1 VPTSG
6 RWQDEESMRI
16 QGGKPRLSA
25 SDLANHLGCRHLTAL
40 DLEAAHGR
48 LSPPTWRDPALEVLQ
63 QRGFEHEAQYLDH
76 LRGRGMAVLDVSTDG
91 DGSAFD
97 ATAAAMRN
105 GADVIVQATLAE
117 GEWFGRADIL
127 QRVPVA
133 SALGAWSYE
142 VIDTKLA
149 RETRAGTILQ
159 LCLYSDIVRSV
170 QGRLPE
176 FMHVVSP
183 GTDFEPETFR
193 VHDYLA
199 YYRFVRSR
207 LAGAVTAN
215 EEGVGGTYPDPVPQC
230 DVCRWWSACDRRRR
244 DDDHLSLVAG
254 VSKLQRR
261 ELGAWGVQSLA
272 ELAQLPLPLDRKPSR
287 GAVDGYVRVREQA
300 RVQLE
305 GREQKRPI
313 YELLARE
320 PERGL
325 ARLPLPCPGDIFFDI
340 EGDPFVGTGGLEY
353 LLGWVVDDDGSP
365 AYGSRWATNGAQE
378 RAAFEAF
385 IDDVMDRWAR
395 HPDMHI
401 YHFAPYEPGA
411 MKRLMGRYATREDE
425 VDRLLRAGVFVD
437 LYSITKQSLR
447 ASVERYSIK
456 DLEQFYGYEREVE
469 LREASKNLRAF
480 ERALELGQVE
490 ASPEDVRTAVETYNR
505 DDCVSTLR
513 LRDWLEQLR
522 GDLVRGGEG
531 IPRPDIGD
539 GAPNENV
546 DERQQRVLA
555 LMARLLDGVPDDRE
569 ERTEEQQATWLLA
582 HMLDWHRREEKAPWW
597 EYFRLAA
604 LGDEEL
610 LDENEGLSGLEFE
623 GRVGGT
629 DRCPVHRYRFP
640 AQDTDISDDDPLHKV
655 GGDALGS
662 VAVIDTQARTVDIK
676 KRSDTADFHP
686 TAAFAHSVVT
696 AREQAEA
703 LFRLGE
709 WVAANGVDV
718 GGVHRAARDLL
729 LSRAPRL
736 RAALPD
742 GAPLQS
748 QGETAVAAARRLAL
762 ELDAGVLAIQGPPGA
777 GKTYTGARMICELV
791 RSGKKVGITAVSHK
805 VIRNL
810 LDGVVEAASEAGL
823 SIRCLQK
830 VSGKAA
836 KDEGQPIRE
845 TTKNKDVVT
854 QLENGE
860 AQVAAG
866 TAWLWAREELHQSVD
881 VLFVDEAGQMSLA
894 NVLAVA
900 QAARSVVL
908 LGDPQQLDQPLQGS
922 HPEGT
927 EVSAL
932 QHLLGDKQTIP
943 ADRGLF
949 LAETWRLHPSICT
962 LTSELFYEGR
972 LESRPDLG
980 QQALGGESPFAG
992 AGLWFVPVEH
1002 EGNQNSSIEE
1012 VEQVAVL
1019 HAALVSSDLTWTNRQ
1034 GVQAPITE
1042 RDVLIVAP
1050 YNAQVGALGE
1060 RLPTARI
1067 GTVDKF
1073 QGQEAPVVIYSMA
1086 TSSPEEAP
1094 RGMEF
1099 LFSLNRLN
1107 VATSRARCACILVAS
1122 PRLFEPECRTPRQI
1136 QLANAFCRYLELAKT
1151 V

>member
-1 VPTSG
+1 
-6 RWQDEESMRI
+6 MRI

-40 DLEAAHGR
+40 DLEAARGHV
-48 LSPPTWRDPALEVLQ
+48 SPPTWRDPLLEVLQ
-63 QRGFEHEAQYLDH
+63 HRGFQHEAEYLEH
-76 LRGRGMAVLDVSTDG
+76 LRGLGMNVIEVSTEG

-97 ATAAAMRN
+97 ATVAAMRD
-105 GADVIVQATLAE
+105 GADVIVQASLAA

-127 QRVPVA
+127 RRVPAESV
-133 SALGAWSYE
+133 LGAWSYE

-159 LCLYSDIVRSV
+159 LCLYSDIVREV
-170 QGRLPE
+170 QGLLPE

-183 GTDFEPETFR
+183 GADFEPETFR

-199 YYRFVRSR
+199 YYRFVRAR
-207 LAGAVTAN
+207 LGRAVTAN
-215 EEGVGGTYPDPVPQC
+215 EEGVAGTYPDPVPQC

-261 ELGAWGVQSLA
+261 ELGSWGVQSLSD
-272 ELAQLPLPLDRKPSR
+272 LAQLPLPLGRKPSR

-305 GREQKRPI
+305 GREQNRPI
-313 YELLARE
+313 YELLPRE
-320 PERGL
+320 PDRGL
-325 ARLPLPCPGDIFFDI
+325 ARLPRPCAADIFFDI
-340 EGDPFVGTGGLEY
+340 EGDPFVGSGGLEY
-353 LLGWVVDDDGSP
+353 LLGWVIIGDDGSP
-365 AYGSRWATNGAQE
+365 AYRSRWATNGAQE
-378 RAAFEAF
+378 QAGFEAF
-385 IDDVMDRWAR
+385 IDKVMERWAR
-395 HPDMHI
+395 HPDLHI

-411 MKRLMGRYATREDE
+411 VKRLMGRYATREDE

-437 LYSITKQSLR
+437 LHSITKQSLR

-456 DLEQFYGYEREVE
+456 DLEQFYGYERQVE

-490 ASPEDVRTAVETYNR
+490 AAPEDVRVAVETYNR

-522 GDLVRGGEG
+522 GDIVRGGEE
-531 IPRPDIGD
+531 IQRPAIGD
-539 GAPNENV
+539 GAPNESV
-546 DERQQRVLA
+546 DERQQRVQA
-555 LMARLLDGVPDDRE
+555 LMARLLEGVPVERAD
-569 ERTEEQQATWLLA
+569 RTEEQQATWLLA

-610 LDENEGLSGLEFE
+610 LDENAGLAGLEFE

-640 AQDTDISDDDPLHKV
+640 AQDTDVSDDDPLHKV
-655 GGDALGS
+655 GGDPLGG
-662 VAVIDTQARTVDIK
+662 VIAIDTQARTVDVK

-686 TAAFAHSVVT
+686 TAMFAHSVVT

-703 LFRLGE
+703 IFRLGE
-709 WVAANGVDV
+709 WVAANGVDA
-718 GGVHRAARDLL
+718 GGAHRAARDLL
-729 LSRAPRL
+729 LSRRPRL
-736 RAALPD
+736 RTALAD
-742 GAPLQS
+742 DASLQNE
-748 QGETAVAAARRLAL
+748 GEAAVAAARRLAL
-762 ELDAGVLAIQGPPGA
+762 ELDTGVLAIQGPPGA
-777 GKTYTGARMICELV
+777 GKTYTGGRMICELV
-791 RSGKKVGITAVSHK
+791 RAGKKVGITAVSHK

-810 LDGVVEAASEAGL
+810 LDGVVEAASEEGL
-823 SIRCLQK
+823 SVRCLQK
-830 VSGKAA
+830 VSGKAI

-854 QLENGE
+854 ALGNSD

-866 TAWLWAREELHQSVD
+866 TAWLWAREELHQSID

-927 EVSAL
+927 EGSAL
-932 QHLLGDKQTIP
+932 QHLLGGKQTIP
-943 ADRGLF
+943 SHRGLF

-962 LTSELFYEGR
+962 LTSELFYDGR
-972 LESRPDLG
+972 LGSRPDLG
-980 QQALGGESPFAG
+980 EQALVGETPFAG

-1002 EGNQNSSIEE
+1002 EGNQNSSVEE
-1012 VEQVAVL
+1012 ADRVAEL
-1019 HAALVSSDLTWTNRQ
+1019 HAALVSSNLTWTNRQ
-1034 GVQAPITE
+1034 GVRAPITE
-1042 RDVLIVAP
+1042 RDILIVAP

-1086 TSSPEEAP
+1086 TSSPDEAP

-1122 PRLFEPECRTPRQI
+1122 PLLFEPECRTPRQI
-1136 QLANAFCRYLELAKT
+1136 QLANAFCRYLELART
-1151 V
+1151 HPQE